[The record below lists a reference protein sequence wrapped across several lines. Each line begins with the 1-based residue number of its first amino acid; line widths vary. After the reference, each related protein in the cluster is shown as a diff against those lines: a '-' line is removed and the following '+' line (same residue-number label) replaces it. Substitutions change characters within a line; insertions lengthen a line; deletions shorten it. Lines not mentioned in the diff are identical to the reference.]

1 MPSLK
6 VNQKTLNDGRE
17 NFNCQMTMI
26 NENLSP
32 SHTFTRTFDIDLH
45 IPTIDK
51 ERERK
56 KLVDFKAISSG
67 HTHTHALS
75 HTYARVCWSTD
86 CVVTLKK
93 TDFFKW
99 LDREEEKLRRSFHLN
114 MKEIFEKKVLQLFIL
129 DQWIKCVLTEK
140 TEREWT
146 SIRFFEFQSLPS
158 VFKHWSEQF
167 SIHIWII
174 YRCLLALSLS
184 LVQFWRLFTLWTR
197 QGRARLKFW
206 IRKTI
211 TITIKKREKE
221 REWMYVYKCVCVRAQ

>member
-1 MPSLK
+1 MMERKKNNKENHMPSLK

-129 DQWIKCVLTEK
+129 DQ
-140 TEREWT
+140 
-146 SIRFFEFQSLPS
+146 
-158 VFKHWSEQF
+158 
-167 SIHIWII
+167 
-174 YRCLLALSLS
+174 
-184 LVQFWRLFTLWTR
+184 
-197 QGRARLKFW
+197 
-206 IRKTI
+206 
-211 TITIKKREKE
+211 
-221 REWMYVYKCVCVRAQ
+221 